1 MEYGF
6 YEETVN
12 GVLLI
17 KNVLETLRSLF
28 LFSSKVFL
36 VLSLCGVRR
45 KFHQAGRS
53 RLSNGK
59 RRVLRARGPGFW
71 AVTQA
76 KRP

>member
-36 VLSLCGVRR
+36 VLSLCGGEEEISP
-45 KFHQAGRS
+45 GRQVKVVQWKEES
-53 RLSNGK
+53 PKSQ
-59 RRVLRARGPGFW
+59 GPWILGCH
-71 AVTQA
+71 TG
-76 KRP
+76 